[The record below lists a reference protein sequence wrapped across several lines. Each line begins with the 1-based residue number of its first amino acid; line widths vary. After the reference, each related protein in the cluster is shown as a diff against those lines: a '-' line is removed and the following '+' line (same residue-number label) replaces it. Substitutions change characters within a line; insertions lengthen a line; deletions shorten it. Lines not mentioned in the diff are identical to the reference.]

1 MFERFGDRSRR
12 VVVLA
17 QEEARMLGHRH
28 IGTEH
33 LLLGLIHEESG
44 VPATV
49 LAAAGVTLDAA
60 RVQVAEI
67 AGSGGKAPPGHIPF
81 TPRAKRVL
89 ELALREAL
97 ELRQSYIR
105 PEHMLLG
112 LIHERNGAGA
122 QVLERL
128 AGPLPDLRWRVLA
141 AARDVPSDPAFED
154 EYRQERSI
162 FSWPPAQGLPP
173 GLRIRNESIV
183 EVRHLLTTLDK
194 RLSNIEQHLGIA
206 AEEEIMTGF
215 RGLLLSV
222 NRHLGKIER
231 HLGIAAGQETGEDD
245 EPPAV
250 EE

>member
-17 QEEARMLGHRH
+17 QEEARALGHGH

-33 LLLGLIHEESG
+33 LMLGLLHAEAG
-44 VPATV
+44 VSAQV
-49 LAAAGVTLDAA
+49 LAAAGVTSEAA
-60 RVQVAEI
+60 RIRVAEI
-67 AGSGGKAPPGHIPF
+67 AGSGGKAPAGHIPF

-97 ELRQSYIR
+97 ELKQGYIR
-105 PEHMLLG
+105 PEHVLLG
-112 LIHERNGAGA
+112 LIRERKGVGA
-122 QVLERL
+122 QVLEQL
-128 AGPLPDLRWRVLA
+128 GGPLPDLRERVLD
-141 AARDVPSDPAFED
+141 AAREVPSDPAFED

-173 GLRIRNESIV
+173 GLRIRNESII

-206 AEEEIMTGF
+206 PEEEIMTGF

-222 NRHLGKIER
+222 NRHLGKIES
-231 HLGIAAGQETGEDD
+231 HLGIAEQETGEDG
-245 EPPAV
+245 AAT

>member
-17 QEEARMLGHRH
+17 QEEARLLGHRH

-33 LLLGLIHEESG
+33 LLLGLVHEESG

-67 AGSGGKAPPGHIPF
+67 AGSGGKAPTGPIPF

-128 AGPLPDLRWRVLA
+128 AGPLPDLRSRVLA
-141 AARDVPSDPAFED
+141 AAREVPSDPAFED

-162 FSWPPAQGLPP
+162 CSWPPAQGLPP
-173 GLRIRNESIV
+173 GPRIRNESII

-231 HLGIAAGQETGEDD
+231 HLGISAGQESGEAD
-245 EPPAV
+245 EPPPAG
-250 EE
+250 E

>member
-67 AGSGGKAPPGHIPF
+67 AGPGGKAPPGHIPF

-112 LIHERNGAGA
+112 LIHEPNGAGA

-183 EVRHLLTTLDK
+183 EFRHLLTTLDK